1 MKQALLN
8 FNNPLLS
15 VRANIAHSFFMRA
28 KGLLGTNTPHPLLI
42 YPGNQIHTIGMKY
55 PIDVIY
61 MDKNLQ
67 ILSLKKNLSPGRI
80 FSPVCGSYYILELPS
95 GFIVQNSIN
104 LVTTVAIGA
113 ISE

>member
-1 MKQALLN
+1 MRQVLLN

-15 VRANIAHSFFMRA
+15 VHANIAHSFFMRA
-28 KGLLGTNTPHPLLI
+28 KGLLGTKTPYPLLI

-67 ILSLKKNLSPGRI
+67 ILSLEKDLTPGNI
-80 FSPVCGSYYILELPS
+80 FSLVCGSYYILELPS
-95 GFIVQNSIN
+95 GFIAQNNIN
-104 LVTTVAIGA
+104 LGTTVVLGN